1 MTTDFLP
8 TAYEIP
14 ETESNYLRFKKEGS
28 YTFRVLGSAIVG
40 FEYWTRENKPI
51 RSKVA
56 WEEVPED
63 AKLDKNGNFQ
73 KHFWAFLVYDYESK
87 KVKILELT
95 QKTIMET
102 IKTYVSNP
110 KWGNPTGYDI
120 TVTRKGM
127 GFGDTE
133 YTVIAEPHS
142 DTPMLNVPDIKL
154 DALYEGLDPFVV
166 KE

>member
-1 MTTDFLP
+1 MDTFLP
-8 TAYEIP
+8 NSYEMP
-14 ETESNYLRFKKEGS
+14 EAESNYLKLIKGTV
-28 YTFRVLGSAIVG
+28 TFRILGSAIVG
-40 FEYWTRENKPI
+40 WEYWNRDNKPV

-56 WEEVPED
+56 WEEIPDD

-95 QKTIMET
+95 QKSVMSV
-102 IKTYVSNP
+102 IKSYVSNP

-120 TVTRKGM
+120 AVTGTGDGM
-127 GFGDTE
+127 ERE
-133 YTVIAEPHS
+133 YAVIAEPHS
-142 DTPMLNVPDIKL
+142 ETPVLNIPKVNL
-154 DALYEGLDPFVV
+154 EALYVSGDPFS